1 MQECKSGRCDIGASS
16 ESTSSCGCSGKS
28 SCGCPA
34 CICGSKGKAEEF
46 LCLAKSAH
54 HELLKQKMK
63 AVFEAKIG
71 KKMDKVAELVVNSAL
86 VYMQDKMAEEQ
97 TREQFEQKLMNIF
110 KG

>member
-1 MQECKSGRCDIGASS
+1 
-16 ESTSSCGCSGKS
+16 
-28 SCGCPA
+28 
-34 CICGSKGKAEEF
+34 
-46 LCLAKSAH
+46 
-54 HELLKQKMK
+54 MK